1 MLETELFQK
10 TFSKLR
16 ASPDTG
22 KELDFMTNTKRQP
35 KKFILRKLVI
45 AAAVSVLAA
54 ATALGANA
62 ATGGELFGTV
72 VTYLRSWT
80 ENGAT
85 VDLYETEI
93 DGEKVYVAVDSGA
106 EVEANES
113 GVTVYMKDE
122 DGAAAYL
129 KGEAEVTTY
138 ITDEGGA
145 HEASSQ
151 PE

>member
-1 MLETELFQK
+1 MFQK

-35 KKFILRKLVI
+35 KKFILRKLLI
-45 AAAVSVLAA
+45 AAAVSALAA

-80 ENGAT
+80 ENGT
-85 VDLYETEI
+85 TFDLYETEVN
-93 DGEKVYVAVDSGA
+93 GEKVYLTVDSGA
-106 EVEANES
+106 QVEADE
-113 GVTVYMKDE
+113 GEVTVYMEDE
-122 DGAAAYL
+122 DGAAAHL
-129 KGEAEVTTY
+129 NGEAEVTTY
-138 ITDEGGA
+138 ITDESGT

-151 PE
+151 PEEVR